1 MKLNPQSYRS
11 HFSQTFKLALPIMLS
26 QVGHVMVGIV
36 DSIMVG
42 QLGTE
47 PLAAS
52 AFANSIFHVF
62 LMFGIGVSYGI
73 TPLVAQA
80 DGEGDEN
87 KITRLLRNGI
97 VMCSVTGLVL
107 FGAMMITKYFLPIM
121 GQPDIVVNLGTPYYL
136 IIAFS
141 IIPLMFFQNFKQFS
155 EGMSVTKQIMFI
167 TIAANL
173 INVLLN
179 YLLIYGKFGFP
190 ELGLNGAGWA
200 TLIARISM
208 AVVICVFVYRGAKFK
223 MFRDGFNVLKV
234 KATLIRPMLK
244 IGIPS
249 GTQFMFE
256 VGAFSV
262 AAILIGT
269 MGAKELAAHQIAI
282 SLVALSYMM
291 ATGVSAAATVRVG
304 NQYGKGDGLNLIKA
318 GNSSFLL
325 SVIVMTTC
333 AIVFITFNKFFPT
346 LYINEPDV
354 MKMASSLIIIAGFFQ
369 LSDGIQVVGL
379 GALRGMSDVRIPT
392 IITLVAYWVLAIPIS
407 YFFGFELDMGP
418 EGIWYGLLVGLSIA
432 AVFLFLRFRML
443 ALRFIKKSST

>member
-1 MKLNPQSYRS
+1 MNTIPQSYRV
-11 HFSQTFKLALPIMLS
+11 HFKQTLRLALPVMLS
-26 QVGHVMVGIV
+26 QVGHIMVGII

-52 AFANSIFHVF
+52 AFANSMFHVF

-87 KITRLLRNGI
+87 KITRLLRNGL
-97 VMCSVTGLVL
+97 VMCSVTGLLL
-107 FGAMMITKYFLPIM
+107 FGLMLITKFLLPVM
-121 GQPDIVVNLGTPYYL
+121 GQPAIVVDLGTPYFL
-136 IIAFS
+136 IIGAS

-155 EGMSVTKQIMFI
+155 EGMSVTKQIMYI

-173 INVLLN
+173 VNVGLN

-200 TLIARISM
+200 TLIARIGM
-208 AVVICVFVYRGAKFK
+208 AIVICIYIYKGVKFK
-223 MFRDGFNVLKV
+223 KFRDGFNVLKV
-234 KATLIRPMLK
+234 KATLIKPMLK

-304 NQYGKGDGLNLIKA
+304 NQFGKGDGPNLLKA
-318 GNSSFLL
+318 GYASFIL
-325 SVIVMTTC
+325 SIIVMASC
-333 AIVFITFNKFFPT
+333 AIIYISFNGFFPT
-346 LYINEPDV
+346 LYINEPEEI
-354 MKMASSLIIIAGFFQ
+354 KME
-369 LSDGIQVVGL
+369 
-379 GALRGMSDVRIPT
+379 
-392 IITLVAYWVLAIPIS
+392 IT
-407 YFFGFELDMGP
+407 E
-418 EGIWYGLLVGLSIA
+418 
-432 AVFLFLRFRML
+432 
-443 ALRFIKKSST
+443 